1 MAIFHKTVFTNFFG
15 DFITKWDFGLS
26 YNLQPSFAWYNSFQ
40 SSYGCFCGFFY
51 SDFSFE
57 ACISFIYDPILIK
70 PGQNVDIL
78 EVNNSYYYPFM
89 IKPQLQA
96 SIEQN
101 VPKMPLA
108 RPFFVVFASGVL
120 IYASILTKLGQNVDI
135 HEVNNSY

>member
-1 MAIFHKTVFTNFFG
+1 MH
-15 DFITKWDFGLS
+15 FITKWDFGLS

-40 SSYGCFCGFFY
+40 SSYGCFCVFFY
-51 SDFSFE
+51 SNFSFE

-101 VPKMPLA
+101 VPKFPIA
-108 RPFFVVFASGVL
+108 RPFFCRFCLWSAYLSINTHETLPKCRYTCDQQL
-120 IYASILTKLGQNVDI
+120 ILVPFHD
-135 HEVNNSY
+135 